1 MKYQVQQ
8 ISYDFRTFQ
17 DIKECTWTFDVN
29 EIETD
34 KGSLDILDFMEV
46 EQNGQVGVQMNVD
59 GWLDLDE
66 YHPDNSL
73 DGPVNVQTIAI
84 MRQPHNVW
92 LWVYMF
98 DENNEPIA
106 AFCGTDGLDETDSFA
121 KYVKELKRMTD
132 GGSVDD
138 FDDDFF
144 SDNEKEYSFSPV
156 AEERVSGK
164 ILADGKKYNG
174 WGCYH
179 KGSFIPHGCGKKFYP
194 DFYVYGNYNQGVLEG
209 PAINSHDH
217 YMYTMQFK
225 GNRGNGWGLCINGDY
240 LVEFGYYKESRL
252 QTNLIDFVQWYY
264 EGKMGKSGRSDEN
277 MMSMYVHKETHE
289 VSTLLIGYAPKK
301 ISEELTLTCMGFRFT
316 RDGSVWV
323 GNGNLSDMT
332 GNYMHFKPDGCIDIG
347 SFQKGDLVNRS
358 SLQDFIDSYF
368 GTWKPSQDDPFASL
382 FRAKSAHQSERISER
397 ELYRNVE
404 EPRIEYS
411 YFTNEYLS
419 EDLPF

>member
-1 MKYQVQQ
+1 
-8 ISYDFRTFQ
+8 
-17 DIKECTWTFDVN
+17 
-29 EIETD
+29 
-34 KGSLDILDFMEV
+34 
-46 EQNGQVGVQMNVD
+46 
-59 GWLDLDE
+59 
-66 YHPDNSL
+66 
-73 DGPVNVQTIAI
+73 
-84 MRQPHNVW
+84 
-92 LWVYMF
+92 
-98 DENNEPIA
+98 
-106 AFCGTDGLDETDSFA
+106 
-121 KYVKELKRMTD
+121 
-132 GGSVDD
+132 
-138 FDDDFF
+138 
-144 SDNEKEYSFSPV
+144 
-156 AEERVSGK
+156 
-164 ILADGKKYNG
+164 
-174 WGCYH
+174 
-179 KGSFIPHGCGKKFYP
+179 
-194 DFYVYGNYNQGVLEG
+194 
-209 PAINSHDH
+209 
-217 YMYTMQFK
+217 
-225 GNRGNGWGLCINGDY
+225 
-240 LVEFGYYKESRL
+240 
-252 QTNLIDFVQWYY
+252 
-264 EGKMGKSGRSDEN
+264 MGKSGRSDEN

-358 SLQDFIDSYF
+358 SLQDFMDSYF